1 MALNTDHIKWFR
13 DSSPYIDAHRDKTF
27 VVCIASDA
35 LQSENFPNVI
45 CDIALLDSLGAKVV
59 VVFGGDHKVKAV
71 LEANGSNWLQAGGI
85 EITGELSLFLLSS
98 KSY

>member
-35 LQSENFPNVI
+35 LHPDRFHGI
-45 CDIALLDSLGAKVV
+45 GCIADNNQVTIA
-59 VVFGGDHKVKAV
+59 FIA
-71 LEANGSNWLQAGGI
+71 QPR
-85 EITGELSLFLLSS
+85 TGRFSVE
-98 KSY
+98 